1 MLTIDNL
8 IRREKKAMFSPS
20 NPRIRF
26 NCVNCQLS
34 PARQTYVEWLG
45 VTDIMLCGFNE
56 SYVANTSEEYTA
68 RTISFTTL
76 C

>member
-1 MLTIDNL
+1 MLTTL
-8 IRREKKAMFSPS
+8 YPSREKGHVLSLEPS
-20 NPRIRF
+20 NS
-26 NCVNCQLS
+26 VQLCQLS
-34 PARQTYVEWLG
+34 TEPREADLCGMVGGHRHNV
-45 VTDIMLCGFNE
+45 LCGFNE